1 MEMIK
6 LQNMMCSSILFKKS
20 LYCERSNAM
29 ILCDYPHV
37 QMIYIQLYSFEKIS
51 SLLLSNLPE
60 LLVFVIENRVFK
72 NTKSLTLKS
81 CYTFF
86 SLWIDLPKLRTIR
99 LGSRA
104 FEKAKSIT
112 IESIYSFFI
121 IIRCSFYKWYFFDC
135 DVF

>member
-1 MEMIK
+1 MIKPYLIQIERDDNPLVINDDGEMIK

-81 CYTFF
+81 YYTFF
-86 SLWIDLPKLRTIR
+86 SL
-99 LGSRA
+99 
-104 FEKAKSIT
+104 
-112 IESIYSFFI
+112 
-121 IIRCSFYKWYFFDC
+121 
-135 DVF
+135 